1 MNDDQRRWSEEQIER
16 ARQLQKLADHELIA
30 TAPGPKDDRY
40 PMEMTRRLK
49 DSVGELTAE
58 LKAFKAS
65 SDMLARKIVYLTTVL
80 VVLTAIILWLTIVL
94 VRKSR

>member
-1 MNDDQRRWSEEQIER
+1 MNDDQRRWREEAIER
-16 ARQLQKLADHELIA
+16 ARQLQELADHELIA

-49 DSVGELTAE
+49 ASIGELTTE

-65 SDMLARKIVYLTTVL
+65 SDMLARRVVYLTAVL
-80 VVLTAIILWLTIVL
+80 VALTAIILWLTIVL
-94 VRKSR
+94 VHKS

>member
-1 MNDDQRRWSEEQIER
+1 MNDEQRRWREEQIER
-16 ARQLQKLADHELIA
+16 ARQLQKLTDHELIA

-49 DSVGELTAE
+49 DSIGELTAE

-65 SDMLARKIVYLTTVL
+65 SDMLARRIVYLTAVL

-94 VRKSR
+94 VHKS